1 MKHGCLKEITTL
13 SSFHREANGRK
24 CKQIIYV
31 FEDGANHITGDEDLL
46 KHATSYY
53 KTLFGHG
60 AAFTLDSSLWPL
72 EENVSEEENEELVI
86 PFLVEEIHYALFQ
99 MEKNKATGPDGFPI
113 EFYQTC
119 CQFIRQDILDLFM
132 DFYANSLDIKR
143 LNYGIITW
151 IPKIKDA
158 AGIQQFRPICL
169 LNCIYKWFTK
179 VMTLRL
185 ELVAKRIIHMA
196 QADTFIGGRNI
207 MNNVL
212 ALHEILHEIKR
223 NGKLELC

>member
-1 MKHGCLKEITTL
+1 
-13 SSFHREANGRK
+13 
-24 CKQIIYV
+24 
-31 FEDGANHITGDEDLL
+31 
-46 KHATSYY
+46 
-53 KTLFGHG
+53 
-60 AAFTLDSSLWPL
+60 
-72 EENVSEEENEELVI
+72 
-86 PFLVEEIHYALFQ
+86 
-99 MEKNKATGPDGFPI
+99 
-113 EFYQTC
+113 
-119 CQFIRQDILDLFM
+119 M

-143 LNYGIITW
+143 LNYGIITL

-158 AGIQQFRPICL
+158 AGIQQFRPIGL